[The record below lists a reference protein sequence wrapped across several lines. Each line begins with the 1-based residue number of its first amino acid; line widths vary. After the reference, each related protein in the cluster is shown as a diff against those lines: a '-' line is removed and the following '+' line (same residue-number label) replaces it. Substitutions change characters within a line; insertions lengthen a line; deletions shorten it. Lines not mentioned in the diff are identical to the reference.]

1 MWLTLVLSMPT
12 ENTTARTRVW
22 RHLKSLGAVAI
33 RDGVYLLPDRE
44 DLSAALMDIAHDVEQ
59 NQGSA
64 HVLRTAAMTNDH
76 YAALFVRDVEWAELE
91 GMVEVLKRELLQQS
105 IEDGLKHLRKLRK
118 SIQQLVQID
127 FFPNHNQPR
136 VIAAL
141 QVLEQQVHQRQSQG
155 EPSIK
160 QHDIQRL
167 KITDYQGRVWATRAR
182 PWVDRLASAWL
193 IERWID
199 QKAAWLWLDQVTDV
213 PTDVVGFDFD
223 GAAFSHVNDWVTFEV
238 LMLSFDLLN
247 PALARMAQIVH
258 ALDVGGIQPVEAE
271 GLEQILKRL
280 SQQFDQDDQLIQ
292 ATHAVFDCL
301 YLAFQSSGVSS

>member
-44 DLSAALMDIAHDVEQ
+44 ELSAALMDIAHDVEQ
-59 NQGSA
+59 NQGCA
-64 HVLRTAAMTNDH
+64 HVLRTAAMTTDH
-76 YAALFVRDVEWAELE
+76 YADLFVRDTEWAELE
-91 GMVEVLKRELLQQS
+91 AVIEKLRHELLQQPIDDS
-105 IEDGLKHLRKLRK
+105 LKQLRKLRK
-118 SIQQLVQID
+118 SIQQLIHID
-127 FFPNHNQPR
+127 FFPNHNQSR

-141 QVLEQQVHQRQSQG
+141 HVLEQQAHQRQSQG
-155 EPSIK
+155 EPSTQHHEIK
-160 QHDIQRL
+160 RL
-167 KITDYQGRVWATRAR
+167 DVADYQGRVWATRAR

-199 QKAAWLWLDQVTDV
+199 QQATWLWLDQMVDV

-223 GAAFSHVNDWVTFEV
+223 GAAFSHVADWVTFEV
-238 LMLSFDLLN
+238 LMQSFGLQTPELM
-247 PALARMAQIVH
+247 RMAQIIH
-258 ALDVGGIQPVEAE
+258 ALDVGGLQPVEAE

-280 SQQFDQDDQLIQ
+280 CQQFDQDDQLIQ
-292 ATHAVFDCL
+292 ATHAVFDSL
-301 YLAFQSSGVSS
+301 YLAFQSAGAS